1 MMDSACQKLL
11 ESRVPEFKDDINSIL
26 SSSSYSSKELK
37 LAVKNNVL
45 ISEADDG
52 IHAIDLKLANN
63 IHYSKQLREMPD
75 NTKLIQ
81 YTLHVSVKEGE
92 EYVEKELPVREH
104 ANIEL
109 AEALIIDLL
118 IYIED
123 TYKNVD
129 VDLGGIKS
137 SLY

>member
-11 ESRVPEFKDDINSIL
+11 ESRVSEFKDDINSIL

-52 IHAIDLKLANN
+52 IHAIDLKLANK